1 MKKYTLLL
9 LPMIM
14 LCFFVLYLGISQQRD
29 DLQFYIQTDHGD
41 SSVLDTLGYEFKIQE
56 GYAQWLVKGKGKQTK
71 ATYLGKQKEN
81 SDPNEIYVL
90 AEPMADDASM
100 QDIAALCDADSN
112 QEQIGCYFA
121 KKEEEVRYRLTIDHI
136 DEAHT
141 MNVIAL
147 PDDMKQT
154 LTIMR
159 KDKKKIPVL
168 YVKDAENQYSIHEL
182 GDEGTYDIFFNYA
195 HQPIR
200 QANKKDYYFFISE
213 AYLMSDL
220 SKQGYVCKEDIGG
233 IYHVDEKGEV
243 KRITAMK
250 IGEEDPYFMSIQE
263 HQLTCFI
270 RRNDHDYLV
279 SYDFAGKKL
288 KEVELPEVA
297 MVQRFITLANDELL
311 VSFLKTD
318 GGEVVKVY
326 DKQLHQIDEIPL
338 IQELSDNIHCI
349 YHDKILYTM
358 EENGN
363 NGLKIVVYDAQQTL
377 YEGYLLM
384 KNDAVSLYDQIY
396 QKENYEELATRMNV
410 SGMWQFDVKLY
421 IADN

>member
-1 MKKYTLLL
+1 
-9 LPMIM
+9 
-14 LCFFVLYLGISQQRD
+14 
-29 DLQFYIQTDHGD
+29 
-41 SSVLDTLGYEFKIQE
+41 
-56 GYAQWLVKGKGKQTK
+56 
-71 ATYLGKQKEN
+71 
-81 SDPNEIYVL
+81 
-90 AEPMADDASM
+90 
-100 QDIAALCDADSN
+100 
-112 QEQIGCYFA
+112 
-121 KKEEEVRYRLTIDHI
+121 
-136 DEAHT
+136 
-141 MNVIAL
+141 
-147 PDDMKQT
+147 
-154 LTIMR
+154 
-159 KDKKKIPVL
+159 
-168 YVKDAENQYSIHEL
+168 
-182 GDEGTYDIFFNYA
+182 
-195 HQPIR
+195 
-200 QANKKDYYFFISE
+200 
-213 AYLMSDL
+213 MSDL

-288 KEVELPEVA
+288 KEMELPEVA